1 MKKLLGIALLLIGVA
16 GLATIRP
23 VQAKAQE
30 ETTIVEVPVEEN
42 PLPEWAQEVLDP
54 RTISL
59 AITLVGNIAVVL
71 KLANELKKTKK
82 QKTRSNE
89 ELAIHI
95 ENRVI
100 AALEMRLDAENR
112 SRDNKFLTVAEK
124 LIKSQERQNKIALLA
139 QENTPQSRLA
149 IVELIS
155 EGNDFDKKLIEE
167 ARETI
172 YAQQKA
178 ELEKKEQIQAT
189 LKEVLEETETKDKV
203 SELIGKL

>member
-16 GLATIRP
+16 GLATVRP

-89 ELAIHI
+89 ELAVHI

-112 SRDNKFLTVAEK
+112 SRDNKFLAVAEK

>member
-54 RTISL
+54 RTVSL

-112 SRDNKFLTVAEK
+112 SRDNKFLAVAEK